1 MRRIRLGVAGLKDTK
16 DLQGSIDL
24 VVENGFGAC
33 EVQFVK
39 EFTLKEKEATELG
52 KIARDAGISLSVHAP
67 YFAQLTTEEP
77 DRLKLHLGALHHSS
91 KLAQR
96 MGATVVVTHPG
107 TRGTTDTATLT
118 ERVNDNL
125 AALGPRIVDTGI
137 KLGLETCG
145 RKSQFGVLGELAE
158 VVRNHDFTTPVVDFA
173 HVHAVMDGAL
183 KTAEAFNT
191 IFAFI
196 TEHFTESHFSP
207 LHCHFNDNEWG
218 SAGEIR
224 HVPYGKGDLRIGN
237 LVEGAAGH
245 DLSLTV
251 ISESKEASSH
261 EAILKE
267 LEETGATMAGPGRE
281 RAQDSGSERIWLPD
295 KVGLEARKDVHWF
308 RKGSRELR
316 ITNWEKVLFPED
328 GYTKGDL
335 ISYYYNAAPLMVP
348 FLADRLIVMQRVPD
362 GIHGEAFY
370 EKQAPKGRPDWVRTE
385 PVGADKGKKTIDF
398 VVAEDAITLMWLAQI
413 ASVEVHAW
421 TSKWPNIDQ
430 PDLAVMDL
438 DPHEP
443 ITFDDVRAV
452 ATHVKVVLDGLGL
465 VAFPKTSG
473 GSGLQIFI
481 PLSEGHTYAE
491 VREFCALVGQL
502 IRSADP
508 DRVTLQPSKAKRAGK
523 VYIDANQNAQGKTL
537 VAPYSVRPYVGA
549 TVSAPVT
556 WDEVAE
562 EFFPEQ
568 FTIATMFE
576 RLEAVGDPFRGIFSV
591 KQDLHPALDQ
601 LRG

>member
-1 MRRIRLGVAGLKDTK
+1 MRRIRLGIAGLRDTG
-16 DLQGSIDL
+16 DLEGSIDW

-39 EFTLKEKEATELG
+39 EFTLKEKEAADLG
-52 KIARDAGISLSVHAP
+52 SIARDRGIALSVHAP
-67 YFAQLTTEEP
+67 YFAQLTTQEP
-77 DRLKLHLGALHHSS
+77 DRLKLHLGALHHSC

-96 MGATVVVTHPG
+96 MGATVVVAHPG
-107 TRGTTDTATLT
+107 SRGDDDAAILT
-118 ERVNDNL
+118 ERVNENL
-125 AALGPRIVDTGI
+125 QALGPRIVETGI

-145 RKSQFGVLGELAE
+145 RTAQFGLLGELAE
-158 VVRNHDFTTPVVDFA
+158 VTRNHDFTTPVVDFA
-173 HVHAVMDGAL
+173 HVHAVMGGAL
-183 KTAEAFNT
+183 KTADAFNT
-191 IFAFI
+191 IFSFI
-196 TEHFTESHFSP
+196 TERFSESHLSP

-218 SAGEIR
+218 AGGEIR
-224 HVPYGKGDLRIGN
+224 HIPYGTGDMRISN

-245 DLSLTV
+245 DVSLTV

-261 EAILKE
+261 KAILAE
-267 LEETGATMAGPGRE
+267 LEKTGATLISPGKPIKK
-281 RAQDSGSERIWLPD
+281 QGRIWLPD
-295 KVGLEARKDVHWF
+295 EVPLEPRKDVHWYK
-308 RKGSRELR
+308 KGERELR
-316 ITNWEKVLFPED
+316 ITNWDKVLFPED

-335 ISYYYNAAPLMVP
+335 ISYYYNVAPLMVP

-370 EKQAPKGRPDWVRTE
+370 EKQAPKGRPGWIRTE
-385 PVGADKGKKTIDF
+385 PVPAEGGKKIIDF

-421 TSKWPNIDQ
+421 TSKWPDIDQ
-430 PDLAVMDL
+430 PDFAVMDL

-443 ITFDDVRAV
+443 ITFEDVRIV
-452 ATHVKVVLDGLGL
+452 AKHVKVVLDGLGL

-481 PLSEGHTYAE
+481 PLAHGHTYAE
-491 VREFCALVGQL
+491 VREFCTLVGQL
-502 IRSADP
+502 IRAADP
-508 DRVTLQPSKAKRAGK
+508 DRTTQQPSKPKRAGK
-523 VYIDANQNAQGKTL
+523 VYIDANQNAKGKTL

-549 TVSAPVT
+549 PVSAPIS
-556 WDEVAE
+556 WGELDE
-562 EFFPEQ
+562 EFWPEQ
-568 FTIATMFE
+568 FTIATLFE
-576 RLEAVGDPFRGIFSV
+576 RLETVGDPFRGVFSI